1 MPNLPAVAAVPFPSD
16 MKIVTWNVNSIR
28 ARIEHLLQFLQDTG
42 PDIVLLQETKTQDAS
57 FPFEPIE
64 DLGYNIAHYGQK
76 SYNGVAIL
84 SKHPLEDI
92 TRGLPGI
99 LPGGLPGGAR
109 EDEARYL
116 EAVVGDTRVISVYV
130 PNGQAVGSEKY
141 AYKLAFFKRLES
153 HLAGLLKHKEK
164 LVMGGDFNVAPTDN
178 DVYNPVAWQ
187 GAILVS
193 PEERAHFQ
201 ALMDLGLSDAWILK
215 HGQEKGYTWW
225 DYRMGSFQRDHGLRI
240 DHFLV
245 SPQGATHLKGMGI
258 HRDIRALE
266 RPSDHAPVWCEIE

>member
-1 MPNLPAVAAVPFPSD
+1 MPNPRVVVAAPFPSD

-28 ARIEHLLQFLQDTG
+28 ARIEHLLQFLQYTR
-42 PDIVLLQETKTQDAS
+42 PDIVLLQETKTQDAG

-84 SKHPLEDI
+84 SKYPLEDI
-92 TRGLPGI
+92 TRGLPG
-99 LPGGLPGGAR
+99 GTG

-116 EAVVGDTRVISVYV
+116 EAVVGDTRIISVYV

-164 LVMGGDFNVAPTDN
+164 LIMGGDFNVAPTDN
-178 DVYNPVAWQ
+178 DVYDPVGWK
-187 GAILVS
+187 GAVLVS

-201 ALMDLGLSDAWILK
+201 SLMDLGLADAWILK

-245 SPQGATHLKGMGI
+245 SSQAAACLKDMAI

-266 RPSDHAPVWCEIE
+266 RPSDHAPVWCEFK